1 MLAQARMGRL
11 QILAVVMCF
20 LLTALDGF
28 DVLSI
33 SFAAPGIASA
43 WGIDRA
49 ALGIVLSM
57 ELFGM
62 AAGSILIGMLA
73 DRNGRRPA
81 ILTCLVLMS
90 VGMFLASTADGV
102 VVLSI
107 YRFGTGLGLGGML
120 ATTAAMAAE
129 FSNLKRRSVSVILMA
144 AGFPV
149 GAVVGGSVASL
160 ILVSFD
166 WRAVFVFG
174 AAVTVTF
181 IPLVWHFLPESIGYL
196 LERRP
201 AGALERINVTL
212 QRMGHPTIENM
223 PETGVKPKPPSF
235 KALFSPMLA
244 RTTILLTMAY
254 LLHIMTFYFTLKWIP
269 KIVVDMGFAP
279 SLAGGVLVWANVGGL
294 IGSVTLGLLSLR
306 YSVKWLVIGALV
318 LGAGMVTWFGQGQTD
333 LAELSLVAA
342 AAGFFTN
349 SGVVG
354 LYALFAQRFPTEL
367 RAGGTGFVIGVGRGG
382 SAAGPIIAGMLF
394 VAGIGLP
401 AVALCMA
408 LGSLVAALMVALLNP
423 APVPTHM
430 QGGTGVSQIRVR

>member
-1 MLAQARMGRL
+1 MTAEYGPQALTNDPRATLAQARMGRL
-11 QILAVVMCF
+11 QMLAVVMCF

-33 SFAAPGIASA
+33 SFAAPGIAA
-43 WGIDRA
+43 EWGIDRA

-62 AAGSILIGMLA
+62 AAGSIVIGMLA
-73 DRNGRRPA
+73 DREGRRPA
-81 ILTCLVLMS
+81 ILICLVLMS
-90 VGMFLASTADGV
+90 VGMYLASTADGV
-102 VVLSI
+102 VILSI

-129 FSNLKRRSVSVILMA
+129 FSSLKRRSVAVILMA

-149 GAVVGGSVASL
+149 GAIVGGSIASM

-166 WRAVFVFG
+166 WRAVFLFG
-174 AAVTVTF
+174 AAVSVTF
-181 IPLVWHFLPESIGYL
+181 IPLAWQLLPESIGYL

-201 AGALERINVTL
+201 AGALERINATL
-212 QRMGHPTIENM
+212 RRMGHQPIATL
-223 PETGVKPKPPSF
+223 PETRVETLPPGI
-235 KALFSPMLA
+235 KALFSPALA

-269 KIVVDMGFAP
+269 KLVVDMGFAP

-294 IGSVTLGLLSLR
+294 IGSVTLGLLSTR
-306 YSVKWLVIGALV
+306 YSIKWLVIGALM
-318 LGAGMVTWFGQGQTD
+318 LGAVMVTLFGQEQAG
-333 LAELSLVAA
+333 LAQLSLVAA

-354 LYALFAQRFPTEL
+354 LYALFAQRFPTEV

-382 SAAGPIIAGMLF
+382 SAAGPIVAGMLF
-394 VAGIGLP
+394 VAGIDLP
-401 AVALCMA
+401 AVALYMA
-408 LGSLVAALMVALLNP
+408 LGSVGAALMVSLLRP
-423 APVPTHM
+423 
-430 QGGTGVSQIRVR
+430 SQ